1 MFYHV
6 KTKKIETV
14 IKNITFQ
21 LLKYNITIS
30 WSIEEVFFDQIVKNN
45 LRTHDNIKKTATGQ
59 GDNYPTRC
67 LLDYLYFKEYHKLIS
82 IDLSKQQKLD
92 AVPKAIQ
99 KINFAGNLDNNAT
112 RFFITDEAKKG
123 HF

>member
-1 MFYHV
+1 M
-6 KTKKIETV
+6 
-14 IKNITFQ
+14 
-21 LLKYNITIS
+21 
-30 WSIEEVFFDQIVKNN
+30 DQIVKNN

-82 IDLSKQQKLD
+82 IDF
-92 AVPKAIQ
+92 VPKAIQ